1 MGRKPTSRVD
11 AALEELCVK
20 YGYCLPPDDR
30 DRLLAAPPET
40 ADAFADAVLIAE
52 GLDLNGR
59 DRATVVEV
67 ICDWLFE
74 EGSGR
79 GTRSGLPMFD

>member
-1 MGRKPTSRVD
+1 MGPKPTSRVE

-20 YGYCLPPDDR
+20 YGYCLPPHDR
-30 DRLLAAPPET
+30 DRLLAEPPET

-52 GLDLNGR
+52 RLDPDGP

-67 ICDWLFE
+67 IRDWMFD

-79 GTRSGLPMFD
+79 GTRSGLPVFD